1 MIRNILVPATGND
14 SDATCFATALAAAR
28 IFSAHIDAL
37 HVRFDPVDVAVAMS
51 SDGAGGAL
59 LEGII
64 DGLNREADDRER
76 KARAAFTAFCARAD
90 LMLGGVPS
98 SSTVRASADWHVE
111 TGREGAWTTAYGM
124 TADLIVAGR
133 GTPGDDAAARSLLET
148 LLLETGRPLL
158 IPGNGTGGT
167 DGFDRVAVAWKPTP
181 QASRAVSYALPFLAA
196 AKDVAVI
203 TVEEE
208 EGRRDEVDRLV
219 GYLGWH
225 GIKPQVQRLSPSP
238 LGGAETLL
246 AVSAET
252 RLLVMGGYGHS
263 RLREWVFGGFT
274 QRVLAD
280 APMPVLMAH

>member
-1 MIRNILVPATGND
+1 MISNILVPATGND
-14 SDATCFATALAAAR
+14 SDATCFTAALAVAR
-28 IFSAHIDAL
+28 SFSAHIDAL

-51 SDGAGGAL
+51 SDGAAGAL

-64 DGLNREADDRER
+64 DGLSREADDRER
-76 KARAAFTAFCARAD
+76 KARAAFTAFCAQVG
-90 LMLGGVPS
+90 LLLGGLPS
-98 SSTVRASADWHVE
+98 SSTDRPSADWHVE
-111 TGREGAWTTAYGM
+111 TGREGAWMTAYGM
-124 TADLIVAGR
+124 TADLVVAGR
-133 GTPGDDAAARSLLET
+133 GTPGDDATARTALEM
-148 LLLETGRPLL
+148 LLLETGRPLFV
-158 IPGNGTGGT
+158 PGNGTTGI
-167 DGFDRVAVAWKPTP
+167 DSFDRVAVAWKPTP
-181 QASRAVSYALPFLAA
+181 QAARAVSYAMPFLTA
-196 AKDVAVI
+196 AKEVTVI
-203 TVEEE
+203 VVEEE
-208 EGRRDEVDRLV
+208 EGRRDEMDRLV